1 MDTTVAVV
9 TKSQIL
15 LLEYRGIEVCLIPS
29 DKTPIHF
36 YALSGEDWAMASIVF
51 NNGIFERAEISNIQ
65 GANSMSDRNKERFRV
80 IIEEYLPELVRQWID
95 YYVYGKTIQSEKINK
110 NLE

>member
-1 MDTTVAVV
+1 
-9 TKSQIL
+9 
-15 LLEYRGIEVCLIPS
+15 
-29 DKTPIHF
+29 
-36 YALSGEDWAMASIVF
+36 
-51 NNGIFERAEISNIQ
+51 
-65 GANSMSDRNKERFRV
+65 MSDRNKERFRV

>member
-9 TKSQIL
+9 KKTQIL
-15 LLEYRGIEVCLIPS
+15 LLEYRGIEVCLIPT

-36 YALSGEDWAMASIVF
+36 YAISGDDWAMATIVF
-51 NNGIFERAEISNIQ
+51 INGIFDRAEISSVQ
-65 GANSMSDRNKERFRV
+65 GANTMSDRNKERFRV
-80 IIEEYLPELVRQWID
+80 VIEEYLPELVRQWID
-95 YYVYGKTIQSEKINK
+95 YYIYGKSIQSEKINK

>member
-9 TKSQIL
+9 KKTQIL
-15 LLEYRGIEVCLIPS
+15 LLEYKGIEVCLIPT

-36 YALSGEDWAMASIVF
+36 YAISGDDWAMATIVF
-51 NNGIFERAEISNIQ
+51 INGIFDRAEISSVQ
-65 GANSMSDRNKERFRV
+65 GANTLSDRNKERFRV
-80 IIEEYLPELVRQWID
+80 VIEEYLPELVRQWID
-95 YYVYGKTIQSEKINK
+95 YYIYGKSIQSEKINK